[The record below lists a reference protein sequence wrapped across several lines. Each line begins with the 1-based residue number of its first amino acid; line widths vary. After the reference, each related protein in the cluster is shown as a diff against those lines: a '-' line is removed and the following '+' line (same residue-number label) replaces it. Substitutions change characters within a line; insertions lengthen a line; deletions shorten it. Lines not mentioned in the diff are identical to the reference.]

1 MRVRAEPGLW
11 VGGRFSSPFFITG
24 EGEPYRPEVIV
35 WMELPSGMVVGHRLI
50 DPRGEP
56 VPFAATLEE
65 AMREPLMG
73 PPRRPG
79 RVRIADEGLAREIRE
94 ADLDL
99 SVELG
104 ATPELEELMEFM
116 AEDMGPGDESRDS
129 YFEDGR
135 VPEVALRSLFA
146 NAEILYRIAP
156 WKKAADTDVIRMDI
170 PALGVRGACLSIIG
184 ALGESLGVLI
194 FPSDEAF
201 ERFLGVSEKSGR
213 SPGRLDL
220 GTSVLSLEF
229 ERAVDL
235 PPSMRREVMK
245 HGWPVAG
252 PEAYPRVRHRDRDGM
267 PRPLTEKDLKIAS
280 ACAASMASFFIKHE
294 DMFAGD
300 RFEPVCESWCDQDDL
315 EVRLTAPYRAWP
327 LFEANEPPAPA
338 RPAVRAGAKVGR
350 NDPCPCGSGRK
361 YKKCCLGK
369 ETAAGSAPGAR
380 PAPAGRAPSSL
391 HELDQRL
398 SARLLMYAERR
409 FQDLW
414 ANLFEEL
421 SGGNQDDQLAGHL
434 LAYHFDWQGKTLCSR
449 FMEERGSSLS
459 AREREWLM
467 AQQESW
473 LSVLEVQAV
482 EPGRSIT
489 FRDLLTGHESTV
501 REAGASRTLVRRDA
515 VLGRIVELRG
525 EALLCGCYH
534 RPLPPVEAGELVGR
548 ARKRLRLKK
557 NVPEERLRGEK
568 ICTYLLDLWE
578 DALEE
583 IDERFSR
590 PPRMQNTDGDE
601 LLLTADLFEF
611 DPADREEIERRI
623 SGLEWASSPG
633 PDDEDRSISFQ
644 RPGNPGL
651 KQRDDT
657 VVGRAELTDGRL
669 LLETNSI
676 ERAGALKKKV
686 ERACGDK
693 IRFLRRE
700 HTDPVDIWKSRGE
713 RDRREEPVGKPL
725 PPEAMQALIEY
736 KRRHYED
743 WADCPM
749 PALSGQTPREALE
762 TREGRQRVDALL
774 KHMENQEARLP
785 AGQAFD
791 FSSLRSSLGL

>member
-1 MRVRAEPGLW
+1 MW

-50 DPRGEP
+50 DPGAEP

-94 ADLDL
+94 ADPDL
-99 SVELG
+99 AVELG
-104 ATPELEELMEFM
+104 ATPELEELLEFM

-220 GTSVLSLEF
+220 GTSVLSVEF

-280 ACAASMASFFIKHE
+280 ACAASLASFFIKHE
-294 DMFAGD
+294 DMFSGD

-327 LFEANEPPAPA
+327 LFEANEPPAP
-338 RPAVRAGAKVGR
+338 
-350 NDPCPCGSGRK
+350 
-361 YKKCCLGK
+361 
-369 ETAAGSAPGAR
+369 GAR

-398 SARLLMYAERR
+398 SARLLLYAERR

-434 LAYHFDWQGKTLCSR
+434 LAYHFDWEGKTLCSR

-459 AREREWLM
+459 AREREWLL

-482 EPGRSIT
+482 EPGRSLT

-557 NVPEERLRGEK
+557 NVPAERLRGEK
-568 ICTYLLDLWE
+568 ICTFLLDLWE

-700 HTDPVDIWKSRGE
+700 HTDPLDIWESRGE
-713 RDRREEPVGKPL
+713 RDHREDPNNEPP
-725 PPEAMQALIEY
+725 PPEAVEALLEY
-736 KRRHYED
+736 KRRHYAD
-743 WADCPM
+743 WADHPL
-749 PALSGQTPREALE
+749 PALSGQTPREALG

-774 KHMENQEARLP
+774 KHMENLEARSP
-785 AGQAFD
+785 VGQAFD
-791 FSSLRSSLGL
+791 FSSLRSSLGLE